1 MISVGVYADD
11 NDIKNVLSEK
21 YGTLSTTELKNK
33 DITQDLMESDISVT
47 VRLQIVYGKLSIRSV
62 RNAFEDSVGNR
73 LKKFGGSDNK
83 ELLQK

>member
-1 MISVGVYADD
+1 MISIGVYADD